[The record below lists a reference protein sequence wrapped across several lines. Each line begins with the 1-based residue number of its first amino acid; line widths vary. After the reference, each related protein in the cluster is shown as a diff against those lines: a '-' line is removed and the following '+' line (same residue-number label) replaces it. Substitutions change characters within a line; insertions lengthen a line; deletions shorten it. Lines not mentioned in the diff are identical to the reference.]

1 VRELHNV
8 MERLVVR
15 TRTDLIGIEDLPIEI
30 RQSRPQVS
38 LAAPPAPERSV
49 VDTCFDRMVNEK
61 QSFWTVVYAP
71 FMSRDLTR
79 DQLRA
84 IIARGLDMTSGSY
97 RVLTQL
103 FNIEAD
109 DYKRFL
115 SLLKK
120 HQCHMP
126 FQQFRVPLKMESLD
140 KSSSSPPARTLPHRV
155 ISKVI
160 LAGLLTGAMFGDA
173 DRNGVPDAA
182 ARTAVAQP
190 ASVDPAA
197 DAGEDFQRRVA

>member
-1 VRELHNV
+1 V
-8 MERLVVR
+8 
-15 TRTDLIGIEDLPIEI
+15 EDLPLEV
-30 RQSRPQVS
+30 RQSQPRPHVS
-38 LAAPPAPERSV
+38 FAGETAPPERSV
-49 VDTCFDRMVNEK
+49 VDVCFDRMVNEK

-84 IIARGLDMTSGSY
+84 IVARGLDMTSGSY

-103 FNIEAD
+103 FNIDAD

-126 FQQFRVPLKMESLD
+126 FQQFRVPLKMDSLD
-140 KSSSSPPARTLPHRV
+140 RGSPPPAGSAVRGLPHRA
-155 ISKVI
+155 ISKAIV
-160 LAGLLTGAMFGDA
+160 AGLLTGAMFGGAGASRAPIA
-173 DRNGVPDAA
+173 DQPIGVTASVLAA
-182 ARTAVAQP
+182 AN
-190 ASVDPAA
+190 
-197 DAGEDFQRRVA
+197 